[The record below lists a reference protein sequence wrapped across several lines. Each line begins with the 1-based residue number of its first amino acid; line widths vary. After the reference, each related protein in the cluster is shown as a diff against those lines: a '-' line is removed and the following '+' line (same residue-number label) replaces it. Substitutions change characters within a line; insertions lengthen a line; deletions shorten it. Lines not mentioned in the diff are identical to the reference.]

1 MVARIEVG
9 FGDYATLHLYIV
21 GRSMYTEFGS
31 GSFGEGWGMFESRGS
46 KIHDR
51 FQFTS
56 SDQVYMRKG
65 FSTDNP
71 QKLCSTHLLI

>member
-1 MVARIEVG
+1 MVAKSEVG

-21 GRSMYTEFGS
+21 GRGMYTEFRS
-31 GSFGEGWGMFESRGS
+31 GSFREGWGIFESRGS

-56 SDQVYMRKG
+56 PDQVCMRKG
-65 FSTDNP
+65 FLTYNP
-71 QKLCSTHLLI
+71 QKMCSTHLLI